1 MDITYNGVIYPENML
16 TFSDVHNILKIK
28 DDVVGTLTSIKLTI
42 EPTST
47 STDGQYYLTLLG
59 ETVTTVAN
67 PSNASNKRFYV
78 GNSKAA
84 NAIYLAKALSSC
96 PSIAANYYVYAQD
109 GTCNI
114 VAKII
119 GLVITDTKN
128 MIQTN
133 IPQNKYTVDL
143 QNGTSTSKLL
153 GSRVVANIMS
163 DDKYVTTL
171 EKTLY
176 GGECAFDMSQVLST
190 ISEYGKTKPYSISVS
205 ALLLDG
211 GMKDLGKINACTTNG
226 YIANSSSKYIT
237 LNRGEIALNTTV
249 GDSNII
255 FYTYD
260 STIPFSILRNSNIF
274 GVIAYTV
281 NYKDSTKAVIHTES
295 FSKTFTFQETNL
307 VDDSISIP
315 ANIKDRV
322 YYVDIVIDNKTYTFN
337 VIKPLKTVGTWKRVY
352 WRNEYGG
359 IQFFDFTS
367 AEVESHSFEIETYE
381 KNIFD
386 YYEDND
392 SELKKIYKS
401 TNAMSIKLKS
411 HIMERDGR
419 WVFNSL
425 ERSKRLWV
433 EENGI
438 KRYIIPN
445 SVEVTE
451 EADYNGLYTATL
463 KYQYSEE

>member
-1 MDITYNGVIYPENML
+1 MELTYNGVSNTRHML

-28 DDVVGTLTSIKLTI
+28 DDVVGTLTSIKITI

-96 PSIAANYYVYAQD
+96 PSIAANYYVYAQ
-109 GTCNI
+109 GVTCYI

-119 GLVITDTKN
+119 GLTITDTAN
-128 MIQTN
+128 LIQTN
-133 IPQNKYTVDL
+133 LPHNKYTVTL
-143 QNGTSTSKLL
+143 NNGTSTSKLL

-163 DDKYVTTL
+163 GGKYVTTL

-190 ISEYGKTKPYSISVS
+190 ISEYGKTNPYSISVS

-211 GMKDLGKINACTTNG
+211 GMMNLGSIDACTTNG
-226 YIANSSSKYIT
+226 YIANSSSKYIM
-237 LNRGEIALNTTV
+237 LDRGEIALNTTV

-255 FYTYD
+255 FYTYG
-260 STIPFSILRNSNIF
+260 STIPFSIMRSEWRDHIYYS
-274 GVIAYTV
+274 VIYM
-281 NYKDSTKAVIHTES
+281 DSTKTIIHKELG
-295 FSKTFTFQETNL
+295 QEMKLTSDDTSL
-307 VDDSISIP
+307 VDTSISIP
-315 ANIKDRV
+315 DNIKDRV
-322 YYVDIVIDNKTYTFN
+322 YYVEIVIESHTYTFN

-367 AEVESHSFEIETYE
+367 AEIESHSFDIETYE

-392 SELKKIYKS
+392 SELKRIYKS

-433 EENGI
+433 EENGM

-451 EADYNGLYTATL
+451 ESDYNGLYTATL

>member
-1 MDITYNGVIYPENML
+1 MNLTYNGVSNPQNML
-16 TFSDVHNILKIK
+16 TFSDVHNILKVT

-96 PSIAANYYVYAQD
+96 PSIAANYYIYAQD

-119 GLVITDTKN
+119 GLVITDTAN

-133 IPQNKYTVDL
+133 IPQNKYTVTL

-211 GMKDLGKINACTTNG
+211 GMTNLGNINACTTNG
-226 YIANSSSKYIT
+226 YIANSSSKYLT
-237 LNRGEIALNTTV
+237 LNSEIALNTTV

-255 FYTYD
+255 FYTYG
-260 STIPFSILRNSNIF
+260 STIPFSILRNSNSGGIT
-274 GVIAYTV
+274 YTV
-281 NYKDSTKAVIHTES
+281 NYKDSTRTTIKTES
-295 FSKTFTFQETNL
+295 FNKRFSWEDTNL
-307 VDDSISIP
+307 VDTSISIP
-315 ANIKDRV
+315 TSIKDRV
-322 YYVDIVIDNKTYTFN
+322 YYVDIVLGNKTYTFN

-392 SELKKIYKS
+392 SELKRIYKS

-433 EENGI
+433 DENGI

>member
-1 MDITYNGVIYPENML
+1 MDLTYNGVSNPQDML

-84 NAIYLAKALSSC
+84 NALYLAKALSSC
-96 PSIAANYYVYAQD
+96 PSIAANYYVYATED

-119 GLVITDTKN
+119 GLTITDTAN
-128 MIQTN
+128 MVQTN
-133 IPQNKYTVDL
+133 LPQNQYTVTL
-143 QNGTSTSKLL
+143 TNGTSTSKLL

-176 GGECAFDMSQVLST
+176 GGECAFDMSQVLAT

-211 GMKDLGKINACTTNG
+211 GMTNLGKINACTTNG
-226 YIANSSSKYIT
+226 YLANSSSKYLT
-237 LNRGEIALNTTV
+237 LNNEIALNTRV
-249 GDSNII
+249 GDNDIV
-255 FYTYD
+255 FYTYG
-260 STIPFSILRNSNIF
+260 STIPFSMLRSSNS
-274 GVIAYTV
+274 GGLTYTV
-281 NYKDSTKAVIHTES
+281 NYKDSTRKTIQTKS
-295 FSKTFTFQETNL
+295 FDKRFSWEDTNL
-307 VDDSISIP
+307 VDTSISIP
-315 ANIKDRV
+315 KEIQDQV
-322 YYVDIVIDNKTYTFN
+322 YYVDIVLGDRTYTFN

-367 AEVESHSFEIETYE
+367 SEVESHSFEIETYE

-401 TNAMSIKLKS
+401 TNSMSIKLKS
-411 HIMERDGR
+411 HIMEKDGR

-433 EENGI
+433 AENGV

-451 EADYNGLYTATL
+451 ESDYNGLYTATL

>member
-1 MDITYNGVIYPENML
+1 MNLTYNGVSNPQNML
-16 TFSDVHNILKIK
+16 TFSDVHNILKVT

-96 PSIAANYYVYAQD
+96 PSIAANYYIYAQD

-119 GLVITDTKN
+119 GLVITDTAN

-133 IPQNKYTVDL
+133 IPQNKYTVTL

-163 DDKYVTTL
+163 GDKYVTTL

-211 GMKDLGKINACTTNG
+211 GMTNLGNINACTTNG
-226 YIANSSSKYIT
+226 YIANSSSKYLT
-237 LNRGEIALNTTV
+237 LNSEIALNTTV
-249 GDSNII
+249 GNSNII

-260 STIPFSILRNSNIF
+260 STIPFSILRNSNSGGIT
-274 GVIAYTV
+274 YTV
-281 NYKDSTKAVIHTES
+281 NYKDSTKTTIQTKQYDKR
-295 FSKTFTFQETNL
+295 FSWEDTNL
-307 VDDSISIP
+307 VDTSIQIP

-322 YYVDIVIDNKTYTFN
+322 YYVDIVLGNKTYTFN

-433 EENGI
+433 DENGI

-451 EADYNGLYTATL
+451 EADYNGIYTATL

>member
-1 MDITYNGVIYPENML
+1 MELTYNGVSNPQNML

-78 GNSKAA
+78 GDSKEA

-119 GLVITDTKN
+119 GLVITDTAN
-128 MIQTN
+128 LIQTN
-133 IPQNKYTVDL
+133 LPQNKYTLTL

-211 GMKDLGKINACTTNG
+211 GMTNLGNINACTTNG

-237 LNRGEIALNTTV
+237 LNSEIALNTTV
-249 GDSNII
+249 GNSNII
-255 FYTYD
+255 FYTYG
-260 STIPFSILRNSNIF
+260 STIPFSILRNSNSGGIT
-274 GVIAYTV
+274 YTV
-281 NYKDSTKAVIHTES
+281 NYKDSTRSTINTES
-295 FSKTFTFQETNL
+295 FNKKFTWEDTNL
-307 VDDSISIP
+307 VDTSISIP
-315 ANIKDRV
+315 TSIKDRV
-322 YYVDIVIDNKTYTFN
+322 YYVDIVLGNKTYTFN

-392 SELKKIYKS
+392 SELKRIYKS

-411 HIMERDGR
+411 HIMEKDGR

-433 EENGI
+433 DENGI

-451 EADYNGLYTATL
+451 ESDYNGLYTATL

>member
-1 MDITYNGVIYPENML
+1 MNLTYNGVSNPQNML
-16 TFSDVHNILKIK
+16 TFSDVHNILKVT

-96 PSIAANYYVYAQD
+96 PSIAANYYIYAQD

-119 GLVITDTKN
+119 GLVITDTAN

-133 IPQNKYTVDL
+133 IPQNKYTVTL

-163 DDKYVTTL
+163 GDKYVTTL

-211 GMKDLGKINACTTNG
+211 GMTNLGNINACTTNG
-226 YIANSSSKYIT
+226 YIANSSSKYLT
-237 LNRGEIALNTTV
+237 LNSEIALNTTV

-255 FYTYD
+255 FYTYG
-260 STIPFSILRNSNIF
+260 STIPFSILRNSNSGGIT
-274 GVIAYTV
+274 YTV
-281 NYKDSTKAVIHTES
+281 NYKDSTRTTIKTES
-295 FSKTFTFQETNL
+295 FNKRFSWEDTNL
-307 VDDSISIP
+307 VDTSISIP
-315 ANIKDRV
+315 TSIKDRV
-322 YYVDIVIDNKTYTFN
+322 YYVDIVLGNKTYTFN

-433 EENGI
+433 DENGI

>member
-1 MDITYNGVIYPENML
+1 MNLTYNGVSNPQNML
-16 TFSDVHNILKIK
+16 TFSDVHNILKVT

-96 PSIAANYYVYAQD
+96 PSIAANYYIYAQD

-119 GLVITDTKN
+119 GLVITDTAN

-133 IPQNKYTVDL
+133 IPQNKYTVTL

-211 GMKDLGKINACTTNG
+211 GMTNLGNINACTTNG
-226 YIANSSSKYIT
+226 YIANSSSKYLT
-237 LNRGEIALNTTV
+237 LNSEIALNTTV
-249 GDSNII
+249 GNSNII

-260 STIPFSILRNSNIF
+260 STIPFSILRNSNSGGIT
-274 GVIAYTV
+274 YTV
-281 NYKDSTKAVIHTES
+281 NYKDSTNATIQTKQYDKRFS
-295 FSKTFTFQETNL
+295 FEDTNL
-307 VDDSISIP
+307 VDTSISIP
-315 ANIKDRV
+315 TSIKDRV
-322 YYVDIVIDNKTYTFN
+322 YYVDIVLGNKTYTFN

-451 EADYNGLYTATL
+451 ESDYNGLYTATL

>member
-1 MDITYNGVIYPENML
+1 MNLTYNGVSNPQNML
-16 TFSDVHNILKIK
+16 TFSDVHNILKVT

-96 PSIAANYYVYAQD
+96 PSIAANYYVYAQ
-109 GTCNI
+109 GVTCYI

-119 GLVITDTKN
+119 GLTITDTAN

-133 IPQNKYTVDL
+133 LPQNKYTVTL

-163 DDKYVTTL
+163 GDKYVTTL

-211 GMKDLGKINACTTNG
+211 GMTNLGNINACTTNG
-226 YIANSSSKYIT
+226 YIANSSSKYLT
-237 LNRGEIALNTTV
+237 LNNEIALNTTV

-255 FYTYD
+255 FYTYG
-260 STIPFSILRNSNIF
+260 STIPFSILRNSNSGGIT
-274 GVIAYTV
+274 YTV
-281 NYKDSTKAVIHTES
+281 NYKDSTRTTIQTKS
-295 FSKTFTFQETNL
+295 YDKKFTWEDTNL
-307 VDDSISIP
+307 VDASISIP

-322 YYVDIVIDNKTYTFN
+322 YYVDIVLGNKTYTFN

-392 SELKKIYKS
+392 SELKRIYKS

-411 HIMERDGR
+411 HIMEKDGR

-433 EENGI
+433 DENGI

>member
-28 DDVVGTLTSIKLTI
+28 DDVVGTLTSIKITI

-260 STIPFSILRNSNIF
+260 STIPFSIMRSEWRDHIYYSVEYL
-274 GVIAYTV
+274 
-281 NYKDSTKAVIHTES
+281 DSTKSRIHYEGGIELKLKSDDT
-295 FSKTFTFQETNL
+295 TL
-307 VDDSISIP
+307 VDTSISIP
-315 ANIKDRV
+315 DNIKDRV
-322 YYVDIVIDNKTYTFN
+322 YYVNIYTEGHDCTFN

-367 AEVESHSFEIETYE
+367 SEVESHSFEIETYE

-392 SELKKIYKS
+392 SELKRIYKS

-411 HIMERDGR
+411 HIMESDGR

-433 EENGI
+433 KENGI

-451 EADYNGLYTATL
+451 ESDYNGLYTATL

>member
-1 MDITYNGVIYPENML
+1 MELTYNGVSNPQNML

-119 GLVITDTKN
+119 GLVITDTAN
-128 MIQTN
+128 LIQTN
-133 IPQNKYTVDL
+133 LPQNKYTLTL

-163 DDKYVTTL
+163 GDKYVTTL

-211 GMKDLGKINACTTNG
+211 GMTNLGNINACTTNG
-226 YIANSSSKYIT
+226 YIANSSSKYLT
-237 LNRGEIALNTTV
+237 LNSEIALNTTV
-249 GDSNII
+249 GNSNII
-255 FYTYD
+255 FYTYG
-260 STIPFSILRNSNIF
+260 STIPFSILRNSNSGGIT
-274 GVIAYTV
+274 YTV
-281 NYKDSTKAVIHTES
+281 NYKDSTMATIQTES
-295 FSKTFTFQETNL
+295 FNKRFSFEDTNL
-307 VDDSISIP
+307 VDTSISIP

-322 YYVDIVIDNKTYTFN
+322 YYVDIVLGNKTYTFN

-392 SELKKIYKS
+392 SELKRIYKS

-411 HIMERDGR
+411 HIMEKDGR

-433 EENGI
+433 DENGI

-451 EADYNGLYTATL
+451 ESDYNGLYTATL

>member
-1 MDITYNGVIYPENML
+1 MNLTYNGVSNPQNML
-16 TFSDVHNILKIK
+16 TFSDVHNILKVT

-96 PSIAANYYVYAQD
+96 PSIAANYYIYAQD

-119 GLVITDTKN
+119 GLVITDTAN

-133 IPQNKYTVDL
+133 IPQNKYTVTL

-211 GMKDLGKINACTTNG
+211 GMTNLGNINACTTNG
-226 YIANSSSKYIT
+226 YIANSSSKYLT
-237 LNRGEIALNTTV
+237 LNSEIALNTTV

-255 FYTYD
+255 FYTYG
-260 STIPFSILRNSNIF
+260 STIPFSILRNSNSGGIT
-274 GVIAYTV
+274 YTV
-281 NYKDSTKAVIHTES
+281 NYKDSTRTTIKTES
-295 FSKTFTFQETNL
+295 FNKRFSWEDTNL
-307 VDDSISIP
+307 VDTSISIP
-315 ANIKDRV
+315 TSIKDRV
-322 YYVDIVIDNKTYTFN
+322 YYVDIVLGNKTYTFN

-433 EENGI
+433 DENGI

>member
-1 MDITYNGVIYPENML
+1 MNLTYNGVSNPQNML
-16 TFSDVHNILKIK
+16 TFSDVHNILKVT

-96 PSIAANYYVYAQD
+96 PSIAANYYIYAQD

-119 GLVITDTKN
+119 GLVITDTAN

-133 IPQNKYTVDL
+133 IPQNKYTVTL

-163 DDKYVTTL
+163 GDKYVTTL

-211 GMKDLGKINACTTNG
+211 GMTNLGNINACTTNG
-226 YIANSSSKYIT
+226 YIANSSSKYLT
-237 LNRGEIALNTTV
+237 LNSEIALNTTV

-255 FYTYD
+255 FYTYG
-260 STIPFSILRNSNIF
+260 STIPFSILRNSNSGGIT
-274 GVIAYTV
+274 YTV
-281 NYKDSTKAVIHTES
+281 NYKDSTRTTIKTES
-295 FSKTFTFQETNL
+295 FNKRFSWEDTNL
-307 VDDSISIP
+307 VDTSISIP
-315 ANIKDRV
+315 TSIKDRV
-322 YYVDIVIDNKTYTFN
+322 YYVDIVLGNKTYTFN

-433 EENGI
+433 DENGI

-451 EADYNGLYTATL
+451 ESDYNGLYTATL

>member
-1 MDITYNGVIYPENML
+1 MNLTYNGVSNPQNML
-16 TFSDVHNILKIK
+16 TFSDVHNILKVT

-96 PSIAANYYVYAQD
+96 PSIAANYYIYAQD

-119 GLVITDTKN
+119 GLVITDTAN

-133 IPQNKYTVDL
+133 IPQNKYTVTL

-163 DDKYVTTL
+163 GDKYVTTL

-211 GMKDLGKINACTTNG
+211 GMTNLGNINACTTNG
-226 YIANSSSKYIT
+226 YIANSSSKYLT
-237 LNRGEIALNTTV
+237 LNSEIALNTTV

-260 STIPFSILRNSNIF
+260 STIPFSILRNSNSGGIT
-274 GVIAYTV
+274 YTV
-281 NYKDSTKAVIHTES
+281 NYKDSTKATIQTKQYDKR
-295 FSKTFTFQETNL
+295 FSWEDTNL
-307 VDDSISIP
+307 VDTSISIP
-315 ANIKDRV
+315 TSIKDRV
-322 YYVDIVIDNKTYTFN
+322 YYVDIVLGNKTYTFN

-367 AEVESHSFEIETYE
+367 AEV
-381 KNIFD
+381 
-386 YYEDND
+386 
-392 SELKKIYKS
+392 
-401 TNAMSIKLKS
+401 
-411 HIMERDGR
+411 
-419 WVFNSL
+419 
-425 ERSKRLWV
+425 
-433 EENGI
+433 
-438 KRYIIPN
+438 
-445 SVEVTE
+445 
-451 EADYNGLYTATL
+451 
-463 KYQYSEE
+463 

>member
-1 MDITYNGVIYPENML
+1 MNLTYNGVSNPQNML
-16 TFSDVHNILKIK
+16 TFSDVHNILKVT

-96 PSIAANYYVYAQD
+96 PSIAANYYIYAQD

-119 GLVITDTKN
+119 GLVITDTAN

-133 IPQNKYTVDL
+133 IPQNKYTVTL

-163 DDKYVTTL
+163 GDKYVTTL

-211 GMKDLGKINACTTNG
+211 GMTNLGNINACTTNG
-226 YIANSSSKYIT
+226 YIANSSSKYLT
-237 LNRGEIALNTTV
+237 LNSEIALNTTV

-260 STIPFSILRNSNIF
+260 STIPFSILRNSNSGGIT
-274 GVIAYTV
+274 YTV
-281 NYKDSTKAVIHTES
+281 NYKDSTKTTIQTKQYDKR
-295 FSKTFTFQETNL
+295 FSWEDTNL
-307 VDDSISIP
+307 VDTSIQIP
-315 ANIKDRV
+315 TSIKDRV
-322 YYVDIVIDNKTYTFN
+322 YYVDIVLGNKTYTFN

-433 EENGI
+433 DENGI

-451 EADYNGLYTATL
+451 ESDYNGLYTATL

>member
-1 MDITYNGVIYPENML
+1 MNLTYNGVSNPQNML
-16 TFSDVHNILKIK
+16 TFSDVHNILKVT

-96 PSIAANYYVYAQD
+96 PSIAANYYIYAQD

-119 GLVITDTKN
+119 GLVITDTAN

-133 IPQNKYTVDL
+133 IPQNKYTVTL

-163 DDKYVTTL
+163 GDKYVTTL

-211 GMKDLGKINACTTNG
+211 GMTNLGNINACTTNG
-226 YIANSSSKYIT
+226 YIANSSSKYLT
-237 LNRGEIALNTTV
+237 LNSEIALNTTV
-249 GDSNII
+249 GNSNII

-260 STIPFSILRNSNIF
+260 STIPFSILRNSNSGGIT
-274 GVIAYTV
+274 YTV
-281 NYKDSTKAVIHTES
+281 NYKDSTNATIQTKQYDKRFS
-295 FSKTFTFQETNL
+295 FEDTNL
-307 VDDSISIP
+307 VDTSISIP
-315 ANIKDRV
+315 TNIKDRV
-322 YYVDIVIDNKTYTFN
+322 YYVDIVLGNKTYTFN

-419 WVFNSL
+419 WVINSL

>member
-1 MDITYNGVIYPENML
+1 MNLTYNGVSNPQNML
-16 TFSDVHNILKIK
+16 TFSDVHNILKVT

-96 PSIAANYYVYAQD
+96 PSIAANYYIYAQD

-119 GLVITDTKN
+119 GLVITDTAN

-133 IPQNKYTVDL
+133 IPQNKYTVTL

-211 GMKDLGKINACTTNG
+211 GMTNLGNINACTTNG
-226 YIANSSSKYIT
+226 YIANSSSKYLT
-237 LNRGEIALNTTV
+237 LNSEIALNTTV

-255 FYTYD
+255 FYTYG
-260 STIPFSILRNSNIF
+260 STIPFSILRNSNSGGIT
-274 GVIAYTV
+274 YTV
-281 NYKDSTKAVIHTES
+281 NYKDSTRTTIKTES
-295 FSKTFTFQETNL
+295 FNKRFSWEDTNL
-307 VDDSISIP
+307 VDTSISIP
-315 ANIKDRV
+315 TSIKDRV
-322 YYVDIVIDNKTYTFN
+322 YYVDIVLGNKTYTFN

-451 EADYNGLYTATL
+451 ESDYNGLYTATL

>member
-1 MDITYNGVIYPENML
+1 MNLTYNGVSNPQNML
-16 TFSDVHNILKIK
+16 TFSDVHNILKVT

-96 PSIAANYYVYAQD
+96 PSIAANYYIYAQD

-119 GLVITDTKN
+119 GLVITDTAN

-133 IPQNKYTVDL
+133 IPQNKYTVTL

-163 DDKYVTTL
+163 GDKYVTTL

-211 GMKDLGKINACTTNG
+211 GMTNLGNINACTTNG
-226 YIANSSSKYIT
+226 YIANSSSKYLT
-237 LNRGEIALNTTV
+237 LNSEIALNTTV

-260 STIPFSILRNSNIF
+260 STIPFSILRNSNI
-274 GVIAYTV
+274 GGITSTV
-281 NYKDSTKAVIHTES
+281 NYKDSTKATIQTKQYDKR
-295 FSKTFTFQETNL
+295 FSWEDTNL
-307 VDDSISIP
+307 VDTSISIP
-315 ANIKDRV
+315 TSIKDRV
-322 YYVDIVIDNKTYTFN
+322 YYVDIVLGNKTYTFN

-367 AEVESHSFEIETYE
+367 SEVESHSFEIETYE

>member
-1 MDITYNGVIYPENML
+1 MNLTYNGVSNPQNML
-16 TFSDVHNILKIK
+16 TFSDVHNILKVT

-96 PSIAANYYVYAQD
+96 PSIAANYYIYAQD

-119 GLVITDTKN
+119 GLVITDTAN

-133 IPQNKYTVDL
+133 IPQNKYTVTL

-163 DDKYVTTL
+163 GDKYVTTL

-211 GMKDLGKINACTTNG
+211 GMTNLGNINACTTNG
-226 YIANSSSKYIT
+226 YIANSSSKYLT
-237 LNRGEIALNTTV
+237 LNNEIALNTTV
-249 GDSNII
+249 GNSNII

-260 STIPFSILRNSNIF
+260 STIPFSILRNSNI
-274 GVIAYTV
+274 GGITYIV
-281 NYKDSTKAVIHTES
+281 NYKDSTKATIQTKQYDKR
-295 FSKTFTFQETNL
+295 FSWEDTNL
-307 VDDSISIP
+307 VDTSISIP
-315 ANIKDRV
+315 TSIKDRV
-322 YYVDIVIDNKTYTFN
+322 YYVDIVLGNKTYTFN

-451 EADYNGLYTATL
+451 ESDYNGLYTATL

>member
-1 MDITYNGVIYPENML
+1 MNLTYNGVSNPQDML
-16 TFSDVHNILKIK
+16 TFSDVHNILKVT

-78 GNSKAA
+78 GKSKEA

-96 PSIAANYYVYAQD
+96 HSIAANYYVYAQD

-119 GLVITDTKN
+119 GLAITDTAN

-133 IPQNKYTVDL
+133 LPQNIYTVTL

-163 DDKYVTTL
+163 GDKYVTTL

-211 GMKDLGKINACTTNG
+211 GMTNLGNINACTTNG
-226 YIANSSSKYIT
+226 YIANSSSKYLT
-237 LNRGEIALNTTV
+237 LNCEIALNTTV

-260 STIPFSILRNSNIF
+260 STIPFSMLRDSNSGGIT
-274 GVIAYTV
+274 YTV
-281 NYKDSTKAVIHTES
+281 NYKDSTMATIQTKQYDR
-295 FSKTFTFQETNL
+295 KFTWEDTNL
-307 VDDSISIP
+307 VDTRISIP
-315 ANIKDRV
+315 SNIKDRV
-322 YYVDIVIDNKTYTFN
+322 YYVDIVLGHKTYTFN

-411 HIMERDGR
+411 HIMEMDGR

-451 EADYNGLYTATL
+451 KSDYNGLYTATL

>member
-1 MDITYNGVIYPENML
+1 MNLTYNGVSNPQNML
-16 TFSDVHNILKIK
+16 TFSDVHNILKVT

-96 PSIAANYYVYAQD
+96 PSIAANYYIYAQD

-119 GLVITDTKN
+119 GLVITDTAN

-133 IPQNKYTVDL
+133 IPQNKYTVTL

-211 GMKDLGKINACTTNG
+211 GMTNLGNINACTTNG
-226 YIANSSSKYIT
+226 YIANSSSKYLT
-237 LNRGEIALNTTV
+237 LNSEIALNTTV

-255 FYTYD
+255 FYTYG
-260 STIPFSILRNSNIF
+260 STIPFSILRNSNSGGIT
-274 GVIAYTV
+274 YTV
-281 NYKDSTKAVIHTES
+281 NYKDSTRTTIKTES
-295 FSKTFTFQETNL
+295 FNKRFSWEDTNL
-307 VDDSISIP
+307 VDTSISIP
-315 ANIKDRV
+315 TSIKDRV
-322 YYVDIVIDNKTYTFN
+322 YYVDIVLGNKTYTFN

-392 SELKKIYKS
+392 SELKRIYKS

>member
-1 MDITYNGVIYPENML
+1 MNLTYNGVSNPQNML
-16 TFSDVHNILKIK
+16 TFSDVHNILKVT

-96 PSIAANYYVYAQD
+96 PSIAANYYIYAQD

-119 GLVITDTKN
+119 GLVITDTAN

-133 IPQNKYTVDL
+133 IPQNKYTVTL

-163 DDKYVTTL
+163 GDKYVTTL

-211 GMKDLGKINACTTNG
+211 GMTNLGNINACTTNG
-226 YIANSSSKYIT
+226 YIANSSSKYLT
-237 LNRGEIALNTTV
+237 LNSEIALNTTV
-249 GDSNII
+249 GNSNII

-260 STIPFSILRNSNIF
+260 STIPFSILRNSNSGGIT
-274 GVIAYTV
+274 YTV
-281 NYKDSTKAVIHTES
+281 NYKDSTNATIQTKQYDKRFS
-295 FSKTFTFQETNL
+295 FEDTNL
-307 VDDSISIP
+307 VDTSISIP
-315 ANIKDRV
+315 TNIKDRV
-322 YYVDIVIDNKTYTFN
+322 YYVDIVLGNKTYTFN

-433 EENGI
+433 DENGI

>member
-1 MDITYNGVIYPENML
+1 MNLTYNGVSNPQDML
-16 TFSDVHNILKIK
+16 TFSDVHNILKVT

-119 GLVITDTKN
+119 GLTITDTAN

-133 IPQNKYTVDL
+133 LPQNKYTVTL

-211 GMKDLGKINACTTNG
+211 GMTNLGNINACTTNG
-226 YIANSSSKYIT
+226 YIANSSSKYLT
-237 LNRGEIALNTTV
+237 LNSEIALNTTV

-260 STIPFSILRNSNIF
+260 STIPFSILRNSNS
-274 GVIAYTV
+274 GGLTYTV
-281 NYKDSTKAVIHTES
+281 NYKDSTRATIQTKS
-295 FSKTFTFQETNL
+295 YNKRFSSEDTNL
-307 VDDSISIP
+307 VDTSISIP
-315 ANIKDRV
+315 SSIKDRV
-322 YYVDIVIDNKTYTFN
+322 YYVDIVLGNKTYTFN
-337 VIKPLKTVGTWKRVY
+337 VIKPLKTVGKWKRVY

-411 HIMERDGR
+411 HIMEMDGR

-451 EADYNGLYTATL
+451 ESDYNGLYTATL